1 MGKILAA
8 ISICVVWAAVT
19 LGPWI
24 VGGLVAWHFI
34 AKYW

>member
-1 MGKILAA
+1 MKISAGLTVILLGLAV
-8 ISICVVWAAVT
+8 SI
-19 LGPWI
+19 GPWI